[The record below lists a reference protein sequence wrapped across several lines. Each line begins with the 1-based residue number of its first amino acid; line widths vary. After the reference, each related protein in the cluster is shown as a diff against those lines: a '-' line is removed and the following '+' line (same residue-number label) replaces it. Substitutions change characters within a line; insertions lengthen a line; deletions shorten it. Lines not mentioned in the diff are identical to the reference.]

1 MKNKLAILLWATSP
15 DAPHLCAAPFFH
27 AAAAAAMDAEV
38 EMHFTGGSI
47 RLLARDVAAS
57 LHTGPRRR
65 ETVYEFMQHAVAQG
79 AKFYACSHA
88 MEEYGVAES
97 AFIPE
102 VTGIAGVAV
111 YTARSLDAAWSFV
124 TY

>member
-1 MKNKLAILLWATSP
+1 MSNKLAIVLSAASP
-15 DAPHLCAAPFFH
+15 EAPHVCAAPFFH

-38 EMHFTGGSI
+38 EMYFTGESI
-47 RLLARDVAAS
+47 RLLVQGVAAS
-57 LHTGPRRR
+57 LHAGPRQR
-65 ETVYEFMQHAVAQG
+65 ETVYAFMQQAAAQG

-88 MEEYGVAES
+88 MEEYDVAES

-102 VTGIAGVAV
+102 VTGVAGVAA
-111 YTARSLDAAWSFV
+111 YAARSLDAAWSVV

>member
-1 MKNKLAILLWATSP
+1 VSNKLAIVLWAASP
-15 DAPHLCAAPFFH
+15 EAPHLCAAPFFH

-38 EMHFTGGSI
+38 EMYFTSGSV
-47 RLLARDVAAS
+47 RLLAQGVAAS
-57 LHTGPRRR
+57 LHAGPQQR
-65 ETVYEFMQHAVAQG
+65 ETVYAFMQHAVAQG

-102 VTGIAGVAV
+102 VTGVAGVTA
-111 YTARSLDAAWSFV
+111 YAARSLDAAWSVV

>member
-1 MKNKLAILLWATSP
+1 MSNKLAIVLWVASP
-15 DAPHLCAAPFFH
+15 EAPHLCAAPFFH

-38 EMHFTGGSI
+38 EMYFTGGSI
-47 RLLARDVAAS
+47 RLLVQGVAAS
-57 LHTGPRRR
+57 LHAGPRQR
-65 ETVYEFMQHAVAQG
+65 ETVYAFMQQAAAQG
-79 AKFYACSHA
+79 ARLYACSHA

-102 VTGIAGVAV
+102 VTGVAGVTV
-111 YTARSLDAAWSFV
+111 YAARSLDAAWSVV

>member
-1 MKNKLAILLWATSP
+1 MY
-15 DAPHLCAAPFFH
+15 
-27 AAAAAAMDAEV
+27 
-38 EMHFTGGSI
+38 FTAGSV

-57 LHTGPRRR
+57 LHTGPRQR
-65 ETVYEFMQHAVAQG
+65 EKVYAFMQHAAVQG

-111 YTARSLDAAWSFV
+111 YAARSLDTAWSV
-124 TY
+124 ITY